1 MAIKTCL
8 LITDDPDDHVAI
20 SEAISEIDKDMIVLL
35 VLESEKALELL
46 KGNAHIPH
54 YIFLDLSTHGLQSNN
69 FLNTITKDENL
80 HRIPTIVYGES
91 TSFDK
96 IEKKDGLV
104 FFKKEY
110 AYSELQY
117 FLKTLLKKNMG

>member
-54 YIFLDLSTHGLQSNN
+54 YIFLDLSTHGLQANN
-69 FLNTITKDENL
+69 FLNTIEYPLLFTANLQALTK
-80 HRIPTIVYGES
+80 
-91 TSFDK
+91 
-96 IEKKDGLV
+96 
-104 FFKKEY
+104 
-110 AYSELQY
+110 
-117 FLKTLLKKNMG
+117 LKKRTDWSFSKRNTHTLSYNTF